1 MKKIIASVVIF
12 AVAFA
17 ALWIYGSTGTPPSA
31 SSTDNNNTE
40 TVQQTESKEETTTT
54 TDSSKKEYAAGETW
68 TVDGQW
74 SLTVD
79 SIEETQERNE
89 YDDRNPGAV
98 YIVSYT
104 YENLGYTDPVIPEG
118 GLFFGMS
125 DGIVDSNGVMGY
137 DYPVS
142 VSQTPKET
150 PIGATCHAQSCIAVE
165 NPGTVTLNV
174 QSIDSTETLQ
184 RATFVVTP

>member
-31 SSTDNNNTE
+31 SSTDNNNTG
-40 TVQQTESKEETTTT
+40 TVQQTASKEETT

-104 YENLGYTDPVIPEG
+104 YENLGYTDPAIPEG

-174 QSIDSTETLQ
+174 QSYDSTETLQ